1 MTHASLTMSACAEC
15 VPGAGPPTMTS
26 EDYQRA
32 LDLLATREDLT
43 QAQRDTATQA
53 LKQLHDKHQGDK

>member
-1 MTHASLTMSACAEC
+1 MRISAMPNCPSCA
-15 VPGAGPPTMTS
+15 PGAAPPTMTS

-32 LDLLATREDLT
+32 LDLLATREDIT

-53 LKQLHDKHQGDK
+53 LQQLHDKHQGDK